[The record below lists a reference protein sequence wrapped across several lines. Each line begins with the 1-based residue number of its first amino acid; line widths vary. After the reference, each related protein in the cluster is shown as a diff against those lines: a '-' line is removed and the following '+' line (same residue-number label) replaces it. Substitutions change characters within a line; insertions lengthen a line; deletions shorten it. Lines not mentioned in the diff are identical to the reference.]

1 MKTAIILTFLIFL
14 GFNVNAQDINP
25 LFDQALADSLGAD
38 VYGMKTY
45 VFVILKSGP
54 NKSANAEERNR
65 IFRGHLENIRRLGKE
80 GKLIIAGPFGKNDQD
95 YRGIFI
101 FDVKT
106 VDEVKELLRT
116 DPAIKAGIFDT
127 EIFQWYGSAALPVYL
142 KVHEKIAREN
152 P

>member
-14 GFNVNAQDINP
+14 GFNVNAQDTNP

-80 GKLIIAGPFGKNDQD
+80 GKLIIAGPFEKNDQD

>member
-14 GFNVNAQDINP
+14 GFNVNAQDTGP

-45 VFVILKSGP
+45 VFVILKTGS

-101 FDVKT
+101 FDVKS
-106 VDEVKELLRT
+106 VDEVKELLKT